1 MEKRLNEML
10 NTKQPNAHEH
20 GHGHEGEQQEVHS
33 GLIAIPSNRSA
44 RTDRTIMS

>member
-1 MEKRLNEML
+1 ML
-10 NTKQPNAHEH
+10 NTKQPNAHEHGHGH

-44 RTDRTIMS
+44 RTDRTILS